1 MDKALLLKQIE
12 ALLESVYQSAVDAAM
27 LAYNTATHTENVAE
41 NKYDTLGLEA
51 SYLAQGQ
58 AQRVAECKADLD
70 AFKKLEA
77 IEFSD
82 QLPITI
88 GALIALRD
96 EQDSEQYLFLGP
108 AAGGLKFT
116 IEQIEITVIT
126 SSAPLGQALL
136 GHFVG
141 DEIDMNVGGENISYE
156 ICAIY

>member
-96 EQDSEQYLFLGP
+96 EQDSEQYLF
-108 AAGGLKFT
+108 
-116 IEQIEITVIT
+116 
-126 SSAPLGQALL
+126 
-136 GHFVG
+136 
-141 DEIDMNVGGENISYE
+141 
-156 ICAIY
+156 